1 MDDELRQLSEGGDT
15 AVAELFS
22 KCRDR
27 LARMVRFRL
36 DPRLRGRADVEDI
49 LQDAYVKVS
58 ARIEDYIARPTVS
71 FYVWARQI
79 TRQTLIDFHRV
90 QMGQKR
96 DPKQEVRR
104 RRGGQ
109 GANTS
114 YSMTLALVGQYT
126 SPSAA
131 AVRKERVESLHHA
144 LDAMDETDREVLAL
158 RHFEQLTNKEVAEAL
173 ELSPTAA
180 SNRYVRALQR
190 LGEIMGSL
198 PGFQDATQ

>member
-1 MDDELRQLSEGGDT
+1 MNDELRRLSEGGQG

-22 KCRDR
+22 QCRDR
-27 LARMVRFRL
+27 LERMVRFRL
-36 DPRLRGRADVEDI
+36 DSRLRGRVDAEDV
-49 LQDAYVKVS
+49 LQDAYVKIA
-58 ARIEDYIARPTVS
+58 ARIGDYIARPTVS

-79 TRQTLIDFHRV
+79 TRQTLIDCHRV

-104 RRGGQ
+104 GRAGR

-114 YSMTLALVGQYT
+114 FSIARALVGRHT

-131 AVRKERVESLHHA
+131 AVRKEQVEGLHQA

-158 RHFEQLTNKEVAEAL
+158 RHFEQLTNKEVAETL
-173 ELSPTAA
+173 DLSPTAA
-180 SNRYVRALQR
+180 SNRYVRALER
-190 LGEIMGSL
+190 LGEILGSL
-198 PGFQDATQ
+198 PGFQDDAT

>member
-1 MDDELRQLSEGGDT
+1 MDDELRQLREGGEA

-22 KCRDR
+22 QCRDR

-36 DPRLRGRADVEDI
+36 DPRLRGRADTEDV
-49 LQDAYVKVS
+49 LQDAYVKIA
-58 ARIEDYIARPTVS
+58 ARIGDYVARPTVS

-96 DPKQEVRR
+96 DPKQEVRLR
-104 RRGGQ
+104 AGRGG
-109 GANTS
+109 NTS
-114 YSMTLALVGQYT
+114 YSITLALVGQYT

-131 AVRKERVESLHHA
+131 AVRKEQVESLHRA

-173 ELSPTAA
+173 DLSPTAA

-198 PGFQDATQ
+198 PDFQDASQ